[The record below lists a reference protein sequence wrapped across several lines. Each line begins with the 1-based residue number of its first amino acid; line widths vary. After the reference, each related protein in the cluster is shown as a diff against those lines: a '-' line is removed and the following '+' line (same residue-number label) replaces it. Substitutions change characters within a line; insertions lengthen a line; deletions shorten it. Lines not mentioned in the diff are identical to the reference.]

1 MEQAVI
7 SSSDNP
13 FATMHKFN
21 LLNVFVHNLVKAV
34 HFSSAWFINHVS
46 VLTLAHT
53 KSRPTHVVNQFP
65 FENNLAHSIYST
77 MSTKTND
84 CEMVSSTSVWPS
96 PTLGPKF
103 KFHVTPTALHVVHSQ
118 RAKTWTW
125 KIFPCTNDFFQVCFR
140 VRGHP
145 SYKSVPEEWRT
156 GEFSVLTSCKE
167 TLVRTCFCRRDVL
180 CRSFSR
186 TLFCECH
193 PSRFEND
200 G

>member
-1 MEQAVI
+1 MLTR
-7 SSSDNP
+7 
-13 FATMHKFN
+13 F
-21 LLNVFVHNLVKAV
+21 LLAY
-34 HFSSAWFINHVS
+34 
-46 VLTLAHT
+46 T
-53 KSRPTHVVNQFP
+53 KSRSTHVVNQFP
-65 FENNLAHSIYST
+65 FENNLAHSIYYNVN
-77 MSTKTND
+77 KNKRLRNG
-84 CEMVSSTSVWPS
+84 VLLIGWPF

-103 KFHVTPTALHVVHSQ
+103 KFHVTPTALHVVRSQ
-118 RAKTWTW
+118 SAKTWTW

-145 SYKSVPEEWRT
+145 SYKSVPEEWCT

-200 G
+200 GYGMVTCS